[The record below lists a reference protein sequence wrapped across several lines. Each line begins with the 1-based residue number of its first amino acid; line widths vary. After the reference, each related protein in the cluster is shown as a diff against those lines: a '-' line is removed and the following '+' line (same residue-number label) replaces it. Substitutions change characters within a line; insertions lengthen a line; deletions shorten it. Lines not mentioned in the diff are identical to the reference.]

1 MKKIGWVSQLSL
13 AVICCGMAI
22 SSQAGPSR
30 QELIEKRIKP
40 VGEVT
45 LEGAAPVAAV
55 SSGPLAAD
63 SGQKRYD
70 ATCHTC
76 HATGLL
82 GAPKFGDKAAWASRL
97 ADGKETI
104 YTRAIQGYKG
114 MPPKGTCMQCSDA
127 EIRAAVDYML
137 AKAK

>member
-1 MKKIGWVSQLSL
+1 MKKNGWIGPLCL
-13 AVICCGMAI
+13 AVVCCSMAMT
-22 SSQAGPSR
+22 SQAEPSR

-45 LEGAAPVAAV
+45 LEGAAPAVAV

-63 SGQKRYD
+63 AGQKRYET
-70 ATCHTC
+70 TCHTC

-97 ADGKETI
+97 AEGKDTV
-104 YTRAIQGYKG
+104 YTRALQGYKG

-137 AKAK
+137 SKAK